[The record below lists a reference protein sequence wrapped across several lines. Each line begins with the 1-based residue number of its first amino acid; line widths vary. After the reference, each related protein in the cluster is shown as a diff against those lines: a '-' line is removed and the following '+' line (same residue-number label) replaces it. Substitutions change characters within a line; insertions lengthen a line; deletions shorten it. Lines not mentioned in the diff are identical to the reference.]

1 MKKSSLALNR
11 ETVRNLAVDS
21 LSKVNGGISR
31 PRNCNFTQ
39 MRSCETIYQPGSDMV
54 YGCASGP
61 ETDTSVYSAP
71 CQP

>member
-1 MKKSSLALNR
+1 MKKTSLALRR
-11 ETVRNLAVDS
+11 ETVRALAVDS
-21 LSKVNGGISR
+21 LANVAGGISR

-39 MRSCETIYQPGSDMV
+39 RCDSIYCQGSDMV

-71 CQP
+71 SQP